1 MRCNSSAS
9 DDVNRLPDL
18 LHRLL
23 QPARAE
29 IIRAALEHREAEFHR
44 LRQRAKHAGEHRQIF
59 FRELLLQIDGVRG
72 DDGLFLLR
80 DGEQNRRNQIR
91 QRFADAG
98 AGLDGEVLA
107 VLQRA
112 RHGHGHF
119 LLLRAEFKILRAR
132 QNARRRKNF
141 FDLCNQIVAA
151 PTG

>member
-9 DDVNRLPDL
+9 DDVNRLPAL

-29 IIRAALEHREAEFHR
+29 IIRAALEHREAELHR
-44 LRQRAKHAGEHRQIF
+44 LGSAPSTLGQHRQVF

-72 DDGLFLLR
+72 DDGFFLLR
-80 DGEQNRRNQIR
+80 HGEQNRRNQIG

-98 AGLDGEVLA
+98 AGLDREVFA
-107 VLQRA
+107 VLQRP

-119 LLLRAEFKILRAR
+119 LLLRAELKILRPR
-132 QNARRRKNF
+132 QNARRRKDF
-141 FDLCNQIVAA
+141 FDLGNQVMAA
-151 PTG
+151 PAG